1 VSGALAETVRREL
14 AGLAL
19 WMPQWNIVALIKIP
33 GVSNVRGDLSLREKL
48 RRARD
53 RKVWPDRA
61 IVRIDF
67 G

>member
-1 VSGALAETVRREL
+1 
-14 AGLAL
+14 
-19 WMPQWNIVALIKIP
+19 MPQWNIVALIKIP
-33 GVSNVRGDLSLREKL
+33 DVSNVRGDLSLREKL